1 MKTLAAWTAAIA
13 AAITAATAPALAT
26 MPAARPHV
34 LGLGVESFSQWT
46 GSAPACERVPPPS
59 HC

>member
-1 MKTLAAWTAAIA
+1 MNSISIWLSVIALSIA
-13 AAITAATAPALAT
+13 AAATPALA
-26 MPAARPHV
+26 AAPSGTTHV
-34 LGLGVESFSQWT
+34 LGLGVDTVGQWT

>member
-1 MKTLAAWTAAIA
+1 MKPLSIWLSAFALGL
-13 AAITAATAPALAT
+13 ATASVPALAS
-26 MPAARPHV
+26 MPTGTTHV
-34 LGLGVESFSQWT
+34 LGLGVDTVSQWT